1 MDIIKERLLMAR
13 VPQARLIIAPRI
25 GTGPERVAQFYDQV
39 FPALMSPLTALE
51 MQTGIWTPP
60 PASRIGFRGTLTQ
73 AQDFFQ
79 RTQLYMC
86 GIPMTQW
93 TDGGPIIVPTEAAV
107 AQMLTGTSHPKD
119 EVIKA
124 LGSTSPVLFQPMNWT
139 ATVEKVAVNAVMA
152 GCSPKEFPVVLA
164 ESTSACASGTT
175 TFWNQWQVVSG
186 PIVKEIGMNY
196 DIGVMEGQ
204 NIANACIG
212 RAYQLM
218 AANLGGAQVGKN
230 RMNSMGSPFAHGVC
244 FAENPDGLPPGWLGL
259 NEEAGYTKDQSVILV
274 ANTSKGIVG
283 NMFAPS
289 SYRALQGSGTG
300 GMATRLGV
308 SGPPPAGSAYNWLA
322 YYRGFYIDN
331 PGPIEMIMVPEM
343 AMDLWKYGFKTK
355 QAAYEWLWN
364 HSFTPM
370 SQYKGYGW
378 YDFYTTGG
386 TKIEPTS
393 GKPYGSLP
401 DDYMVPC
408 MGSVPFDNLIVIAGG
423 AEEVALHLSDGSPAR
438 YNIYLIDPWR

>member
-1 MDIIKERLLMAR
+1 
-13 VPQARLIIAPRI
+13 
-25 GTGPERVAQFYDQV
+25 
-39 FPALMSPLTALE
+39 MSPLTALE

-196 DIGVMEGQ
+196 NTGALEGM
-204 NIANACIG
+204 NPANACIG
-212 RAYQLM
+212 RAYELM
-218 AANLGGAQVGKN
+218 AINLGGAQVGTN
-230 RMNSMGSPFAHGVC
+230 RMNSQGSPFNHG
-244 FAENPDGLPPGWLGL
+244 AAMGEHPDADLPPGWVGL
-259 NEEAGYTKDQSVILV
+259 NVESGFKATDSVILCV
-274 ANTSKGIVG
+274 NASTRGGIHANQFS
-283 NMFAPS
+283 PS
-289 SYRALQGSGTG
+289 SYRGLQGAGDG
-300 GMATRLGV
+300 GMSARLGV
-308 SGPPPAGSAYNWLA
+308 TGIPGPHNWLQ
-322 YYRGFYIDN
+322 YLL
-331 PGPIEMIMVPEM
+331 PGIWANSFAPLNIFMVPEM
-343 AMDLWKYGFKTK
+343 AMDLYQCGFNSKMAVYQWIFNQSFVPISQFK
-355 QAAYEWLWN
+355 Q
-364 HSFTPM
+364 
-370 SQYKGYGW
+370 YGW
-378 YDFYTTGG
+378 YDFYTNGG
-386 TKIEPTS
+386 TMKEPTS
-393 GKPYGSLP
+393 GIPYGQLP
-401 DDYMVPC
+401 DSYMTPC
-408 MGSVPFDNLIVIAGG
+408 AGTQPFDNLIVVVGG
-423 AEEVALHLSDGSPAR
+423 AEETAMEILTLSTVRKGGQIGGGV
-438 YNIYLIDPWR
+438 YYIDPWR